1 MTIADEV
8 RRFWDDDSAIY
19 DNVPNHHPTA
29 PAERAAW
36 AAALTEMLPPA
47 PARVLDCGAG
57 TGFLSLLAARL
68 GHQVTALDLSPGML
82 ARLESKAAGEGLEV
96 EVVEGS
102 AERPPPGPFD
112 AVIERH
118 LLWTLPD
125 PLEALRAWHRS
136 SGGGRL
142 VLFEGMWGGHDS
154 LERLRH
160 RTKSTLGRVAA
171 GRAARGAPR
180 GGHHA
185 EYPTSVRAAM
195 PLGGGTSPSAVATLV
210 ADAGWSQPRLHR
222 LRDVEWAAS
231 LDAPVAERI
240 LGSSPRF
247 AVVAGPARPS

>member
-19 DNVPNHHPTA
+19 DEVPNHHPTA

-36 AAALTEMLPPA
+36 AAALTRMLPPA

-68 GHQVTALDLSPGML
+68 GHKVTALDLSPGML

-102 AERPPPGPFD
+102 AERPPPGAFD

-125 PLEALRAWHRS
+125 PLEALKAWHRS

-142 VLFEGMWGGHDS
+142 VLLEGTWGSHDS

-160 RTKSTLGRVAA
+160 QAKSILGRVAA
-171 GRAARGAPR
+171 GWRARDAPH

-185 EYPTSVRAAM
+185 EYPTTVRAAM
-195 PLGGGTSPSAVATLV
+195 PLGTGTSPSAIAALV
-210 ADAGWSQPRLHR
+210 AEAGWSQPRLHR

-231 LDAPVAERI
+231 LDAPLVERI
-240 LGSSPRF
+240 LGASARF
-247 AVVAGPARPS
+247 AVVAGPERPA